1 MAGIGVG
8 DGISVGTGGWH
19 VTVGGE
25 CDYPSVDDVEEG
37 VTFASGSLTG
47 VFGVPAQ
54 AEVLFGVGYGAND
67 TEFTGTLNAN
77 PIVPTGFKSQFD
89 ILDMFYPILNVSHI
103 TDTID
108 GRIYRNRKPPG
119 SQVRD
124 IVLLNLP
131 ISGNEKG
138 DLQRGTFII
147 NCFAKSDITT
157 GTPDEV
163 SLKATAAA
171 VNDVIE
177 SYSNSSSS
185 FFTLENIGGVM
196 IPDESDNTMYYY
208 NIRVNYFIQTE

>member
-1 MAGIGVG
+1 MSVGVG
-8 DGISVGTGGWH
+8 DMQSIGTGGWFIN
-19 VTVGGE
+19 TVLTPAPV
-25 CDYPSVDDVEEG
+25 PS
-37 VTFASGSLTG
+37 S
-47 VFGVPAQ
+47 
-54 AEVLFGVGYGAND
+54 
-67 TEFTGTLNAN
+67 
-77 PIVPTGFKSQFD
+77 GFKSQFD

-108 GRIYRNRKPPG
+108 GRIYRLRKPPD

-147 NCFAKSDITT
+147 NCFAKSDLAT
-157 GTPDEV
+157 GTPDEA
-163 SLKATAAA
+163 SLEATASA

-177 SYSNSSSS
+177 SYNNSSSS

-196 IPDESDNTMYYY
+196 IPDESDDTMYYY
-208 NIRVNYFIQTE
+208 SIRVNYDIQTE